1 MSLTDVMS
9 GAGLTSYA
17 EVALVISVATFV
29 AIAIWV
35 LRRPG
40 EEMEANRW
48 VVLDDEHAGAAPT
61 LRDGERSKDS

>member
-9 GAGLTSYA
+9 GAGSDELRGGGP
-17 EVALVISVATFV
+17 VISVATFV
-29 AIAIWV
+29 AIASWV

-40 EEMEANRW
+40 KRW
-48 VVLDDEHAGAAPT
+48 RPIAGSVLDDEHAGAAPT